1 MLTRACGCEGV
12 GKSQLFWR
20 YTSGYEIPSYIPTI
34 GVDFGNK
41 KISVPGHADEHLLQL
56 WVLHSTH
63 PASAA
68 ARNTALD
75 L

>member
-1 MLTRACGCEGV
+1 MRACVCEGV

-20 YTSGYEIPSYIPTI
+20 YTRRDQIPSYIPTI
-34 GVDFGNK
+34 GVDFANK
-41 KISVPGHADEHLLQL
+41 KISVPGHADEHNMQL
-56 WVLHSTH
+56 WVHQSTH
-63 PASAA
+63 PAAAA